1 MAYFEKAFQKARP
14 MGRYLDILILAV
26 PRSACVIHMAI
37 GDAIL
42 DPVLDMEEAGEAEMS
57 EKRNRD
63 MKQST

>member
-1 MAYFEKAFQKARP
+1 MCHP
-14 MGRYLDILILAV
+14 HGL
-26 PRSACVIHMAI
+26 